1 MDTNIDISGEL
12 RDNIDLAD
20 DCTAKNILELLEVK
34 QSSLWFGD
42 DAAGDVS
49 DVVDLFAND
58 EKTLTFEQVKQLY
71 PDWFNE

>member
-1 MDTNIDISGEL
+1 MDTNINISGEL
-12 RDNIDLAD
+12 GDNIDFAD

-42 DAAGDVS
+42 AAGDVS

-58 EKTLTFEQVKQLY
+58 QKTLTFDEVKQLY
-71 PDWFNE
+71 PDWFKE

>member
-12 RDNIDLAD
+12 GDNIDFAD

-34 QSSLWFGD
+34 QSSLWFE

-49 DVVDLFAND
+49 DVVDLFANE

>member
-1 MDTNIDISGEL
+1 MNTNTDISGEL
-12 RDNIDLAD
+12 KADIDLAD

-42 DAAGDVS
+42 NAAGDVG

-58 EKTLTFEQVKQLY
+58 EKTLSFEQVKQLY
-71 PDWFNE
+71 PDWFNK